1 MSNVVKHQRKRGHT
15 SKGRE
20 TQFRHAKNNG
30 LIQKPLVAKQNYAHF
45 EIVEQ
50 QPKQIDSLFSR
61 NHSVKS
67 RTVSSSDNG
76 SLSSESNLKKLPP
89 ARLLKL
95 EKNAKPAMTSD
106 QIEEKI
112 LKANQRKKVK
122 INFNYGFIENK
133 STLLCPI

>member
-1 MSNVVKHQRKRGHT
+1 MHQKEEKL
-15 SKGRE
+15 SLDML
-20 TQFRHAKNNG
+20 KNNG
-30 LIQKPLVAKQNYAHF
+30 LIQKPLVVKQNYAHF

-122 INFNYGFIENK
+122 IYFNYGFLENK
-133 STLLCPI
+133 SRCCSMFNLKTFYLNTA